1 MAEGTLVRWV
11 KAEGQAVSKGE
22 VLAEIETDK
31 ATVEVEALAEG
42 VVRKHLIAENTTVPI
57 GEPIAII
64 GSADEA
70 IDIDQLIGRA
80 AAKTPPEP
88 TGKVPEVAVEALP
101 GQATEAAGAHFPGG
115 MRASPLAR
123 RLAEARGID
132 LASLSGSGPQ
142 GRIVKRDIERA
153 AGVSAPQPATSPA
166 KTALPPL
173 TTERLEVSK
182 LRSAIA
188 RRMTAAKQ
196 EIPHFYVTSE
206 IDAGPLMALRQQLNE
221 LLAEDEKISPNDFIV
236 KASALALRS
245 FPNLN
250 ASLEGEQIVHHGEIN
265 IGVAVALEAGLMTV
279 VVRNAD
285 LKPLREIAAELR
297 QIVGR
302 ARQGKVRP
310 DDVEGS
316 TFTVS
321 NLGMF
326 GIDHFI
332 AIVNPPEA
340 AILAVGSVRQ
350 VPVIEDG
357 RLVPGM
363 RLKATL
369 SADHRIT
376 DGAEAA
382 RWLQALTQLLEKP
395 LQLVL

>member
-1 MAEGTLVRWV
+1 VVVAGM
-11 KAEGQAVSKGE
+11 GQ
-22 VLAEIETDK
+22 LA
-31 ATVEVEALAEG
+31 
-42 VVRKHLIAENTTVPI
+42 
-57 GEPIAII
+57 
-64 GSADEA
+64 
-70 IDIDQLIGRA
+70 
-80 AAKTPPEP
+80 
-88 TGKVPEVAVEALP
+88 
-101 GQATEAAGAHFPGG
+101 
-115 MRASPLAR
+115 PL
-123 RLAEARGID
+123 
-132 LASLSGSGPQ
+132 
-142 GRIVKRDIERA
+142 K
-153 AGVSAPQPATSPA
+153 
-166 KTALPPL
+166 
-173 TTERLEVSK
+173 TERVEVSK

-188 RRMTAAKQ
+188 RRMVAAKQ
-196 EIPHFYVTSE
+196 QVPHFYVTSE
-206 IDAGPLMALRQQLNE
+206 IDAAPLPALRQEFNE
-221 LLAEDEKISPNDFIV
+221 LLGEDEKISLNDLIV

-245 FPNLN
+245 FPNIN
-250 ASLEGEQIVHHGEIN
+250 ASLEGQQIVHHGEIN

-285 LKPLREIAAELR
+285 LKPVRQIAVELR
-297 QIVGR
+297 QMATR

-357 RLVPGM
+357 RLMPGM
-363 RLKATL
+363 RLKATI

-382 RWLQALTQLLEKP
+382 RWLQALQQLLEKP